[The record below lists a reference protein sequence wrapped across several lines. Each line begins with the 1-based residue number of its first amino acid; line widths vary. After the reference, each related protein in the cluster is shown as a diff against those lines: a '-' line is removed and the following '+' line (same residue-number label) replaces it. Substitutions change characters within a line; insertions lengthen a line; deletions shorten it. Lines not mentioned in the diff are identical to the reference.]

1 METPECCEP
10 RSGILEKLQLIT
22 DTIDSLADEL
32 TSSSSFFQNTTAK
45 FQERVI
51 ECVNDYLKSE
61 CHRLGSIKTKIVE
74 HEQKYKEMC
83 LDFGKEL
90 CEKCPGFESSLEK
103 IKKEAQVYEE
113 TIQPVIDSL
122 NQCEDNLK
130 EKRKAH
136 FVSKKSGRVYKVDF
150 RLLREYPTSYFTQS
164 YYNLEN
170 RNQEGYTVLDKDD
183 SYFNAILGYMDGQE
197 YDYSQH
203 TLEDNENLARAMQDA
218 NLPFSTRMLDLR
230 CSLRE
235 KKKINAYKT
244 KVVMVNG
251 KNDPELNAYLL
262 QHHLMD
268 DFFGNTKSRD
278 IHYYEESSLYFVNL
292 KLKYARYIDEYIRT
306 GTIDLKALKPFP
318 IDPNSFIE
326 EFHQLS
332 IPLSLDTIDIYS
344 PFYESKILREEDRS
358 YLTDWTQEE
367 DHWHLLYR
375 YALCMCL
382 TASIEDRTFILM
394 RTSST
399 HCVTIMPTLWW

>member
-1 METPECCEP
+1 
-10 RSGILEKLQLIT
+10 
-22 DTIDSLADEL
+22 
-32 TSSSSFFQNTTAK
+32 
-45 FQERVI
+45 
-51 ECVNDYLKSE
+51 
-61 CHRLGSIKTKIVE
+61 
-74 HEQKYKEMC
+74 
-83 LDFGKEL
+83 
-90 CEKCPGFESSLEK
+90 
-103 IKKEAQVYEE
+103 
-113 TIQPVIDSL
+113 
-122 NQCEDNLK
+122 
-130 EKRKAH
+130 
-136 FVSKKSGRVYKVDF
+136 
-150 RLLREYPTSYFTQS
+150 
-164 YYNLEN
+164 
-170 RNQEGYTVLDKDD
+170 
-183 SYFNAILGYMDGQE
+183 
-197 YDYSQH
+197 
-203 TLEDNENLARAMQDA
+203 
-218 NLPFSTRMLDLR
+218 
-230 CSLRE
+230 
-235 KKKINAYKT
+235 
-244 KVVMVNG
+244 MVNG

-278 IHYYEESSLYFVNL
+278 IHYYEEPSLYFVNL